1 MTDTQELEEIEE
13 IIEAA
18 DGTEE
23 TAIVATEPKE
33 QEEPKETK
41 EPKSSWILGLL
52 RKYRRHLLGAAAG
65 VLAACMFMW
74 LGFWKTLFILG
85 MAGLGAYLCGA
96 DNKMDT
102 LKRLINRIIPGR
114 K

>member
-1 MTDTQELEEIEE
+1 MTDTEE
-13 IIEAA
+13 IIEVA
-18 DGTEE
+18 DETEE
-23 TAIVATEPKE
+23 TALVATEPQK
-33 QEEPKETK
+33 QEEPKE
-41 EPKSSWILGLL
+41 PKASWLLVLL
-52 RKYRRHLLGAAAG
+52 RKYRRHLLGAGVG

-74 LGFWKTLFILG
+74 LGFWKTLFILA

-96 DNKMDT
+96 DNKMEK